1 VLKLGSPFVSREGA
15 VPSFYTTTLQ
25 IVTFFYV
32 YASPFVYGMGQW
44 AARTGR
50 HSIQCL

>member
-1 VLKLGSPFVSREGA
+1 VSREGA

-44 AARTGR
+44 PARSGR
-50 HSIQCL
+50 HSIYWL